1 MNPMTAL
8 LETSTIVISAT
19 ISAFLGSK
27 MFRAGSTMVA
37 DIAQVPL
44 PDWVQWVVGPAGAL
58 VGLIL
63 ALRWLANRLNKA
75 EEKIDRRENER
86 DEDRKRLIE
95 VLSENSRVISEN
107 SRVSAEVIGIL
118 SRFKS

>member
-1 MNPMTAL
+1 MNPMTAI
-8 LETSTIVISAT
+8 LEVSTIVVSAS
-19 ISAFLGSK
+19 ISAFLGSRL
-27 MFRAGSTMVA
+27 FRAGSSVVA
-37 DIAQVPL
+37 EVAQVPL

-58 VGLIL
+58 VGLVL

-107 SRVSAEVIGIL
+107 SRVSAEVISIL
-118 SRFKS
+118 SRLKT